1 MKDAYTKTPEQVL
14 SDLHSDG
21 SGGLTKEQAE
31 QSRKKYGSNTFIR
44 ESHESLLKKDLG
56 CFHRA
61 YASDAD
67 LCGSDHLRSKYCPL
81 YDRWRI

>member
-1 MKDAYTKTPEQVL
+1 MKDAYNKTPEQVL

-44 ESHESLLKKDLG
+44 ESHDPAILLP
-56 CFHRA
+56 RA
-61 YASDAD
+61 LDAD
-67 LCGSDHLRSKYCPL
+67 L
-81 YDRWRI
+81 

>member
-44 ESHESLLKKDLG
+44 ESHESLLKKIL
-56 CFHRA
+56 CF
-61 YASDAD
+61 
-67 LCGSDHLRSKYCPL
+67 
-81 YDRWRI
+81 

>member
-31 QSRKKYGSNTFIR
+31 QSRKSMVPTPLSGRAMNPCLKRSGMLPQ
-44 ESHESLLKKDLG
+44 SL
-56 CFHRA
+56 CF
-61 YASDAD
+61 
-67 LCGSDHLRSKYCPL
+67 
-81 YDRWRI
+81 